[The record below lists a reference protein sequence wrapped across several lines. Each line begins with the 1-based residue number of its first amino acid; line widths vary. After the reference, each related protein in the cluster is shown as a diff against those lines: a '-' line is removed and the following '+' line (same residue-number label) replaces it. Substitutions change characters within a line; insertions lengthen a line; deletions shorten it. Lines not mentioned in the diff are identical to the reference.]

1 MIRNKVIQ
9 TLIYFVFA
17 ATLTGQE
24 LIENPAKPTTK
35 NAGRTLTLIEIVTV
49 RDGGDEFFFDWP
61 RGIQAAPDGSFFLVS
76 KDQLLQ
82 FDASGRFLRNYYKKG
97 QGPGEMQYSIR
108 FGFDSRTL
116 IVFSFPKI
124 LRFGLDGGFL
134 GEYRINPKLSG
145 VVTFLQAHEGRCDFM
160 KLVYPQGKADSE
172 VADIPQV
179 LISVSGNG
187 KDVLEL
193 SSFPITAYVMRSGGL
208 VRAIFHLTR
217 LLTASAGDGRMF
229 ISHTQEYLVKFYD
242 PASDRIL
249 RAFRREY
256 RRVPPTPEEEE
267 RRKKPSG
274 FLAPDKPVIPP
285 AQKYTNDIRALFVVG
300 DRLWVLTSTVD
311 PKKGKLVDVF
321 NFAGR
326 YLDNFYLPLPKN
338 LAQEGDD
345 PLCISG
351 DRLYAITEN
360 SDETAVLRVFR
371 IEDPGKN

>member
-1 MIRNKVIQ
+1 MSRNKVIRS
-9 TLIYFVFA
+9 LIFFAFA
-17 ATLTGQE
+17 AALSGQE
-24 LIENPAKPTTK
+24 VIENPAKPTAK
-35 NAGRTLTLIEIVTV
+35 NAGRTLTLKEIVAV
-49 RDGGDEFFFDWP
+49 RDGGDEFYFEWP
-61 RGIQAAPDGSFFLVS
+61 RSIQAAPDGSFFLIS
-76 KDQLLQ
+76 EDQLLQ
-82 FDASGRFLRNYYKKG
+82 FDASGGFLRNYYKKG
-97 QGPGEMQYSIR
+97 QGPGEMQYSVS
-108 FGFDSRTL
+108 FGFDSQTL

-124 LRFGLDGGFL
+124 LRFGLNGGFL
-134 GEYRINPKLSG
+134 GEYRINPKAG
-145 VVTFLQAHEGRCDFM
+145 GVTFLQAHEGRCDFM

-172 VADIPQV
+172 VVDTPQV

-193 SSFPITAYVMRSGGL
+193 SSFPVKAYVMRSGGL
-208 VRAIFHLTR
+208 VRAIFHLAR

-249 RAFRREY
+249 RAFKREY

-267 RRKKPSG
+267 RRKKPSA

-285 AQKYTNDIRALFVVG
+285 AQKYSNDIRALFVVG

-321 NFAGR
+321 DFGGR
-326 YLDNFYLPLPKN
+326 YLDNFYLPLPNN
-338 LAQEGDD
+338 LAQEGND

-351 DRLYAITEN
+351 DRLYAITLN

-371 IEDPGKN
+371 IEYPGKN